1 MEITGKIK
9 VINGTKSYGNNG
21 FRKREIVIET
31 TGDYPQP
38 ILIEFIK
45 DKCDVIN
52 DYNVGNNVKI
62 GINLKGR
69 EWVSPEKETKY
80 FNSIEG
86 WKIEKLEGDSN
97 QPTPQAASIDAQAT
111 TEDDLPF

>member
-9 VINGTKSYGNNG
+9 VINETKSYGDKG
-21 FRKREIVIET
+21 FRKREVVIT
-31 TGDYPQP
+31 TEGNYPQP
-38 ILIEFIK
+38 ILIEFVQ

-52 DYNVGNNVKI
+52 GYGVGDDVKI

-69 EWVSPEKETKY
+69 EWINPQKETKY

-86 WKIEKLEGDSN
+86 WKIEKSDGQEN
-97 QPTPQAASIDAQAT
+97 QSTQKTKSAEPQAVTQ
-111 TEDDLPF
+111 DDLPF

>member
-9 VINGTKSYGNNG
+9 VINETKSYGNNG

-38 ILIEFIK
+38 ITIEFIK

-97 QPTPQAASIDAQAT
+97 QPTPQMASIDAQDT